1 MSDSSKILLKID
13 KCDTT
18 YPNMYFVLRYKFS
31 VILRNRLV
39 FLRKLQYVKIRQSTM

>member
-13 KCDTT
+13 KCNTT

-31 VILRNRLV
+31 VILRKPFSIFKKTV
-39 FLRKLQYVKIRQSTM
+39 VC